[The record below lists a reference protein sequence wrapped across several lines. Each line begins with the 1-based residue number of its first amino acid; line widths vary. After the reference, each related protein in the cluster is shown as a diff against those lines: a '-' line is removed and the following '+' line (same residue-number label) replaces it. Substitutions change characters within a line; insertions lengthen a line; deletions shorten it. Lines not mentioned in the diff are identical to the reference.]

1 MHKCL
6 TGRRHWFEH
15 FDTHGWIWKCFTEPR
30 KHFIRFRSY
39 LGTWHHRP
47 WGSPSRSQRSKPSLV
62 DDYSGIRPSNCLDIS
77 WNMDEYGGFEG
88 WVFRIFSRFSMVLS
102 IKVTNISS
110 MTWMIRMPGGFP
122 PPLDV
127 QGSVGGDLQRS
138 TARSSGGR
146 RPICFF
152 LLCGLLESISY
163 LY

>member
-1 MHKCL
+1 M
-6 TGRRHWFEH
+6 
-15 FDTHGWIWKCFTEPR
+15 
-30 KHFIRFRSY
+30 
-39 LGTWHHRP
+39 
-47 WGSPSRSQRSKPSLV
+47 
-62 DDYSGIRPSNCLDIS
+62 
-77 WNMDEYGGFEG
+77 GGLKVGF
-88 WVFRIFSRFSMVLS
+88 VFFRIFSRFSMDLS

-122 PPLDV
+122 PLPLDV

-146 RPICFF
+146 RPICVFF